1 MKVEAPVTVSL
12 TPRSPNTARG
22 KFVCLSQ
29 AAEVEGGRRMD
40 KSSGDGGARS
50 GTLSGYERR
59 VLDALCDAL
68 FPPGGAIPP
77 GAAELGVAADIE
89 RLLAHVHGQP
99 RWLVRA
105 MLCGFDLTGLL
116 GRRPDLFHR
125 LDADG
130 RHRWVEASRTSGFR
144 ARREALSGLEALV
157 QLAYASQPEVT
168 SLIGYDGEP
177 LVAMSPAG
185 PPPPVDL
192 PVIRYP
198 EVIDAKIVADV
209 VVVGS
214 GAGGAVAAATLA
226 RAGLDVVVLEEGP
239 PVNRGDVEGHRP
251 AERLFQFYR
260 DGGLTFTLGT
270 PVMSLP
276 MGCAV
281 GGTTVVNSGTCFRTP
296 ETVLASWAASGIAE
310 IDPDAMAPW
319 FDSIEEVLGVQ
330 PVPEEVMGA
339 NGDVMRR
346 GAEHLGLSGGPIRRN
361 IRGCHGHG
369 ACAFVC
375 PVDAKQAMHVSY
387 LPRATAAD
395 AKVYSGVKVRTIHL
409 ESGRAA
415 GVVADVLDPQTGR
428 KAGTL
433 QVDARA
439 TVLSAGAI
447 FTPALLARQRL
458 GRSSGQLG
466 RNLVIH
472 PGAGT
477 TARFEEPLHAWRGTM
492 QSYYVD
498 ERLSNGVLLEATF
511 PPPGLGY
518 SAGSLPGWGPD
529 KALFA
534 LYPHMASFGS
544 IIGDAGVGRVRPF
557 GHNGVSIQYSLT
569 RQDAAKVVEGIAM
582 SAEIFF
588 AAGAME
594 VYPMLPGLDAIGSA
608 AEVRHVREGRWRPA
622 DLHLS
627 AYHPMGSARMGADP
641 SNSVVNSFGQVW
653 DVPDLF
659 VFDASVLPSSCHVNP
674 QITIMALVA
683 RMATRLADALL

>member
-1 MKVEAPVTVSL
+1 MICSPPARQRTRTSKTV
-12 TPRSPNTARG
+12 RSSSSA
-22 KFVCLSQ
+22 LSR
-29 AAEVEGGRRMD
+29 AGPIESGHHMV
-40 KSSGDGGARS
+40 KSSSDSSPRV
-50 GTLSGYERR
+50 LNGYERR

-77 GAAELGVAADIE
+77 GAADLGVGADIE
-89 RLLAHVHGQP
+89 RLLARVHGQP

-125 LDADG
+125 LDPDA
-130 RHRWVEASRTSGFR
+130 RLRSLEKSRSSSLR
-144 ARREALSGLEALV
+144 ARREALSGLEALI
-157 QLAYASQPEVT
+157 QLAYASRPEVT

-177 LVAMSPAG
+177 LVAIGPSG
-185 PPPPVDL
+185 PPRPIEL

-198 EVIDAKIVADV
+198 EVTDAKIVADV
-209 VVVGS
+209 VIVGS
-214 GAGGAVAAATLA
+214 GAGGAVAADTLA
-226 RAGLDVVVLEEGP
+226 RAGLHVVVLEEGP
-239 PVNRGDVEGHRP
+239 PVRRGDVEGHPP

-296 ETVLASWAASGIAE
+296 DSVLASWAASGITA

-319 FDSIEEVLGVQ
+319 FDSIENVLGVQ
-330 PVPEEVMGA
+330 PVPEAVLGA

-346 GAEHLGLSGGPIRRN
+346 GAQALGLSGGPIRRN

-369 ACAFVC
+369 VCAFVC

-387 LPRATAAD
+387 LPRASAAG
-395 AKVYSGVKVRTIHL
+395 ALIYCGVKVRSIRL
-409 ESGRAA
+409 VSGRAA
-415 GVVADVLDPQTGR
+415 GVVADVLDPETGR
-428 KAGTL
+428 KVGTL

-447 FTPALLARQRL
+447 FSPALLARQHL
-458 GRSSGQLG
+458 GNSSGQLG

-477 TARFEEPLHAWRGTM
+477 TARFEEPLNAWRGTM

-498 ERLSNGVLLEATF
+498 EKLSSGVLLEATF

-518 SAGSLPGWGPD
+518 SAGSLPGWGPG
-529 KALFA
+529 KELFA
-534 LYPHMASFGS
+534 LYPYMASCGS
-544 IIGDAGVGRVRPF
+544 IIGDAGVGRVSPLGR
-557 GHNGVSIQYSLT
+557 NAVSIRYNLT
-569 RQDAAKVVEGIAM
+569 REDAAKVVEGIAM
-582 SAEIFF
+582 SAEIFL
-588 AAGAME
+588 AAGAKE
-594 VYPMLPGLDAIGSA
+594 VYPMLPGLNSIRSLD
-608 AEVRHVREGRWRPA
+608 EVRHVREGRWRPS

-641 SNSVVNSFGQVW
+641 SNSVVNSYGRVW

-659 VFDASVLPSSCHVNP
+659 VFDAAVLPSSCHVNP
-674 QITIMALVA
+674 QITIMGLVA
-683 RMATRLADALL
+683 RMAAHLADNLL